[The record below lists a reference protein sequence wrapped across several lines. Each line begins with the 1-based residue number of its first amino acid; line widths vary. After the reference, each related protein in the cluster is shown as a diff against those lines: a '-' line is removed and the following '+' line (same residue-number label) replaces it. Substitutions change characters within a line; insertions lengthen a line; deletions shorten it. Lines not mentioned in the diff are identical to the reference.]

1 MASSDDQMGSC
12 RPNVVFILVDNV
24 GWGDIGCYGGPV
36 PTPRIDTLAGQGVRF
51 KNYNVEAQCTPTR
64 SAVLTGRMPI
74 RTGNCSVPLP
84 GQGAYGLAPWEY
96 TLGEL
101 FSDAGYATGAFG
113 KWHVGDKEGR
123 LPTDQGFDEWY
134 GIKNTSDESAYS
146 TYPLYAESGLPVP
159 KIWEGVKGSPVSAV
173 VDFNLETRARMD
185 EQIAART
192 AAFIARNAEAG
203 RPFFTY
209 VCFTQVHPPLIPN
222 PDFVGKSGGG
232 AYSDALAELDYR
244 TGQVLDAIDQA
255 GIAEDTIVVWSS
267 DNPAGRALYMGGSNG
282 PWRGH
287 FSSGFEGGMRAP
299 AMVRWP
305 GKVQAGTVT
314 EEIFATYDWLPTLA
328 SLVGENKRVPD
339 DRPID
344 GVDASAFL
352 LGQSPTTGRDH
363 VIYFGSDAGVMSV
376 KWRTMKVVLRYT
388 ESTSGPII
396 KPQWPLIFD
405 LIDDPGEDWDLM
417 AKRLDCIWVL
427 GPVAQRLGAL
437 QQSAARYP
445 NIKPGQEFTGYE

>member
-1 MASSDDQMGSC
+1 MASSDDQAGSN

-24 GWGDIGCYGGPV
+24 GGGDIGCYGGV
-36 PTPRIDTLAGQGVRF
+36 EPTPRIDALAGQGVRF

-64 SAVLTGRMPI
+64 SAILSGRLPI

-84 GQGAYGLAPWEY
+84 GQGDYGLVGWEY

-146 TYPLYAESGLPVP
+146 TYPLFAESGVPVP

-173 VDFNLETRARMD
+173 ADFNLETRARMD

-192 AAFIARNAEAG
+192 AAFITRNAQANK
-203 RPFFTY
+203 PFFTY
-209 VCFTQVHPPLIPN
+209 VCFTQVHPPLLPH
-222 PDFVGKSGGG
+222 PDFKGKSGGG
-232 AYSDALAELDYR
+232 TYSDAMAELDYR

-267 DNPAGRALYMGGSNG
+267 DNPAGRAPYMGGSNG

-287 FSSGFEGGMRAP
+287 FASGFEGGMRAP

-305 GKVQAGTVT
+305 GKVPAGAVT
-314 EEIFATYDWLPTLA
+314 EELFATYDWLPTLA
-328 SLVGENKRVPD
+328 SLVAESKRVPD

-352 LGQSPTTGRDH
+352 LGQRPTTGRDH
-363 VIYFGSDAGVMSV
+363 VIYFGSDAEVMSV

-405 LIDDPGEDWDLM
+405 LIDDPGEEWDLM
-417 AKRLDCIWVL
+417 DKRLDCIWVL

-437 QQSAARYP
+437 MQSAARYP
-445 NIKPGQEFTGYE
+445 NIKPGQEFTGYQ